1 MLIESNRYAKV
12 VQIVIQYF
20 YTESNTI
27 KLGIIFK

>member
-27 KLGIIFK
+27 KYSNSN